1 LGNFFLTATLE
12 SRGVS
17 PLIAALNSVGG
28 WPIIGNASGFKDSS
42 YDWRDAL
49 AKIIGQ
55 LGFSFIYSIS
65 VGPDANDTL
74 VNRVYVRIPFIIK

>member
-1 LGNFFLTATLE
+1 
-12 SRGVS
+12 
-17 PLIAALNSVGG
+17 LIAALNSVGG

-55 LGFSFIYSIS
+55 LGLSFIYSIA
-65 VGPDANDTL
+65 VQPDANDTF
-74 VNRVYVRIPFIIK
+74 VNRAYVRILFNIK